1 MAKCRSCD
9 LPTVG
14 KSSYC
19 STHRAVARNEWKARI
34 ADDYEVRQARK
45 SAHAELWARACESAR
60 EAWNNASPTPMVVT
74 DTRSGQKWHVSEGV
88 CGFASLVVKPANS
101 SFALW
106 LKKNANTSRHYDG
119 GLSVWSSVV
128 VPEDAASQSYERKV
142 AAMRAAAKVLTDA
155 GVRARV
161 WSRLD

>member
-1 MAKCRSCD
+1 MTTCRSCD
-9 LPTVG
+9 LPVVG

-19 STHRAVARNEWKARI
+19 SAHRAEARSAWKARI
-34 ADDYEVRQARK
+34 AEDADARQARK
-45 SAHAELWARACESAR
+45 SEHAELWARACESAR
-60 EAWNNASPTPMVVT
+60 KAWNDASPVPMVVVNN
-74 DTRSGQKWHVSEGV
+74 RSGERWHVSEGV

-101 SFALW
+101 SFAYW
-106 LKKNANTSRHYDG
+106 LKQNANTSKHYEG
-119 GLSVWSSVV
+119 GLSVWSSAI
-128 VPEDAASQSYERKV
+128 VPEDAASQSYDRKV